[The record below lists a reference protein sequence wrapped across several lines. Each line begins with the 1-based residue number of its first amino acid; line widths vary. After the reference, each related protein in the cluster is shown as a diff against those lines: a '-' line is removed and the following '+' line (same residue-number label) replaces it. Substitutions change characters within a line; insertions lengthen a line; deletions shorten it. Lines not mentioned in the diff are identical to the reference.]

1 MTQNYL
7 IDSMESLYTSL
18 GTKNDSVRYSNKRIS
33 DRQLSN
39 MYDNSW
45 LTGKYINK
53 TAEDMLKLPRV
64 FSGDYDENLLK
75 LVIEKE
81 NRLNINDIRENF
93 LIFSSLYGDALI
105 VAITD
110 AGADD
115 GDLSQP
121 YSDTEDIQRFIV
133 LTKGEYT
140 PDNNIDDDLKS
151 ANFGKPTYY
160 TIGNGKNN
168 KVHHSRC
175 HRLKLGK
182 SKLTDK
188 KVYGTSDLQNKYNI
202 IRLFD
207 TAITCIGDIIQ
218 DSNIDV
224 LFVPDL
230 IAKIAQGK
238 EDDIRKFVNLINQTK
253 SSMNAIVLDAGNSE
267 AQGRWEQKTATYS
280 GLSEII
286 TKLITVTSGA
296 LDRPITVLFGLSASG
311 FSTGDDDLESYH
323 GTINGLQESRLRP
336 AQEFIDK
343 FVLDKMMPNHGLT
356 FEYPIIKVTNE
367 DKEATRFNQFASAYS
382 VLVNAGIIPD
392 KVAQTELIAR
402 GLLINTIEEDFKD
415 GDLFPSTEFSA
426 GS

>member
-33 DRQLSN
+33 DRELFN

-45 LTGKYINK
+45 LAGKYINK
-53 TAEDMLKLPRV
+53 TTEDMLKLPRT
-64 FSGDYDENLLK
+64 FSGDYNEDLLK
-75 LVIEKE
+75 LVLDKEKD
-81 NRLNINDIRENF
+81 RLNINEILENF
-93 LIFSSLYGDALI
+93 LVFSSLYGDALI
-105 VAITD
+105 IAITD
-110 AGADD
+110 ADN
-115 GDLSQP
+115 LSQP
-121 YSDTEDIQRFIV
+121 YSDTEDIQRFMV

-140 PDNNIDDDLKS
+140 PDKNIDDDLKS
-151 ANFGKPTYY
+151 ANFGKPIYY
-160 TIGNGKNN
+160 TIGKNN

-182 SKLTDK
+182 AKLTDK

-207 TAITCIGDIIQ
+207 TVITCIGDIIQ

-238 EDDIRKFVNLINQTK
+238 EDDIRKFVNLINQIK

-280 GLSEII
+280 GLSEIL
-286 TKLITVTSGA
+286 TKLFIVTSGA

-356 FEYPIIKVTNE
+356 FEYPTIKVTNE

-382 VLVNAGIIPD
+382 GLVNAGIIPD

-402 GLLINTIEEDFKD
+402 GLLINTTEEDFKD
-415 GDLFPSTEFSA
+415 GDLFPTSELAT
-426 GS
+426 GT

>member
-45 LTGKYINK
+45 LAGKYINK
-53 TAEDMLKLPRV
+53 TTEDMLKLPRT
-64 FSGDYDENLLK
+64 FSGDYNEDLLK
-75 LVIEKE
+75 LVLDKEK
-81 NRLNINDIRENF
+81 NRLNINEILENF
-93 LIFSSLYGDALI
+93 LVFSSLYGDALI
-105 VAITD
+105 IAITD
-110 AGADD
+110 AD
-115 GDLSQP
+115 DLSQP
-121 YSDTEDIQRFIV
+121 YSDTEDIQRFMV

-140 PDNNIDDDLKS
+140 PDKNIDDDLKS
-151 ANFGKPTYY
+151 ANFGKPIYY
-160 TIGNGKNN
+160 TIGKNN

-182 SKLTDK
+182 AKLTDK

-207 TAITCIGDIIQ
+207 TVITCIGDIIQ

-280 GLSEII
+280 GLSEIL
-286 TKLITVTSGA
+286 TKLFIVTSGA

-367 DKEATRFNQFASAYS
+367 DKEATRFNQYASAYS
-382 VLVNAGIIPD
+382 GLVTAGIISD
-392 KVAQTELIAR
+392 KIAQIELIAR
-402 GLLINTIEEDFKD
+402 KLLINTTQEDFKD
-415 GDLFPSTEFSA
+415 GDLFSTTEFPTA
-426 GS
+426 A

>member
-1 MTQNYL
+1 MTQTHL
-7 IDSMESLYTSL
+7 IDSMESLVTSL
-18 GTKNDSVRYSNKRIS
+18 GAKNNAVRYSNKRIS
-33 DRQLSN
+33 DRELFN

-53 TAEDMLKLPRV
+53 TAEDMLKLPRT
-64 FSGDYDENLLK
+64 FSGDYNENLLK

-110 AGADD
+110 AG
-115 GDLSQP
+115 DLSQP

-133 LTKGEYT
+133 LTKGEFT
-140 PDNNIDDDLKS
+140 PNEKIDDDLKS
-151 ANFGKPTYY
+151 ANFGKPIYY
-160 TIGNGKNN
+160 TISNNN

-188 KVYGTSDLQNKYNI
+188 KTYGTSDLQNKYNS

-207 TAITCIGDIIQ
+207 TVMTCIGDIVQ
-218 DSNIDV
+218 DSNVDV

-230 IAKIAQGK
+230 IAKIAAGK
-238 EDDIRKFVNLINQTK
+238 EDEIKKFVHLINQTK
-253 SSMNAIVLDAGNSE
+253 SSVNAIVLDAGNSE

-280 GLSEII
+280 GLSEIL

-311 FSTGDDDLESYH
+311 FSTGEDDLESYH

-356 FEYPIIKVTNE
+356 FEYPTIKVTNE

-382 VLVNAGIIPD
+382 GLVTAGIIPD

-402 GLLINTIEEDFKD
+402 GLLINTTEDDFRD
-415 GDLFPSTEFSA
+415 GDLFPSTEFPT

>member
-1 MTQNYL
+1 MGCFMTQHL
-7 IDSMESLYTSL
+7 IDSMESLVTSL
-18 GTKNDSVRYSNKRIS
+18 GAKNNAVRYSSKRIS
-33 DRQLSN
+33 DRELFN

-53 TAEDMLKLPRV
+53 TTEDMLKLPRT

-75 LVIEKE
+75 LVIEQE

-110 AGADD
+110 ADN
-115 GDLSQP
+115 LSQP

-133 LTKGEYT
+133 LTKGEFT
-140 PDNNIDDDLKS
+140 PNENIDDDLKS
-151 ANFGKPTYY
+151 ANFGKPIYY
-160 TIGNGKNN
+160 TIGNNN

-188 KVYGTSDLQNKYNI
+188 KQHGTSDLQNKYNS

-207 TAITCIGDIIQ
+207 TVMTCIGDIVQ

-230 IAKIAQGK
+230 LAKIAAGK
-238 EDDIRKFVNLINQTK
+238 EDEIKKFVHLINQTK
-253 SSMNAIVLDAGNSE
+253 SSVNAIVLDAGNSE

-280 GLSEII
+280 GLSEIL
-286 TKLITVTSGA
+286 TKLITVTAGA

-311 FSTGDDDLESYH
+311 FSTGEDDLESYH

-343 FVLDKMMPNHGLT
+343 FILDKMMPNHGLT
-356 FEYPIIKVTNE
+356 FEYPTIKMTNE
-367 DKEATRFNQFASAYS
+367 DKEATRFNQFASAFS
-382 VLVNAGIIPD
+382 GLVTAGIIPD

-402 GLLINTIEEDFKD
+402 GLLVNTTEDDFRD
-415 GDLFPSTEFSA
+415 GDLFPTTEFPTES
-426 GS
+426 

>member
-53 TAEDMLKLPRV
+53 TTEDMLKLPRV

-110 AGADD
+110 AG
-115 GDLSQP
+115 DLSQP

-151 ANFGKPTYY
+151 ANFGKPIYY
-160 TIGNGKNN
+160 TIGKNN

-207 TAITCIGDIIQ
+207 TVITCIGDIIQ

-280 GLSEII
+280 GLSEIL

-311 FSTGDDDLESYH
+311 FSTGEDDLESYH

-356 FEYPIIKVTNE
+356 FEYPTIKVTNE

-382 VLVNAGIIPD
+382 GLVNAGIIPD

-402 GLLINTIEEDFKD
+402 GLLINTTEEDFKD
-415 GDLFPSTEFSA
+415 GDLFPTSELATET
-426 GS
+426 

>member
-1 MTQNYL
+1 MTQTHL
-7 IDSMESLYTSL
+7 IDSLESLVTSL
-18 GTKNDSVRYSNKRIS
+18 GTKNNSVRYTNKRIS
-33 DRQLSN
+33 DRELFN

-53 TAEDMLKLPRV
+53 TTEDMLKLPRT

-75 LVIEKE
+75 LVLDKEK
-81 NRLNINDIRENF
+81 NRLNINEILENF
-93 LIFSSLYGDALI
+93 LVFSSLYGDALI

-110 AGADD
+110 AD
-115 GDLSQP
+115 DLSQP
-121 YSDTEDIQRFIV
+121 YSDTEEIQRFIV

-140 PDNNIDDDLKS
+140 PDKNIDDDLKS
-151 ANFGKPTYY
+151 ANFGKPVYY
-160 TIGNGKNN
+160 TINN
-168 KVHHSRC
+168 NDQVHYSRC

-188 KVYGTSDLQNKYNI
+188 KNYGTSDLQNKYNS

-207 TAITCIGDIIQ
+207 TVMTCIGDIIQ
-218 DSNIDV
+218 DSNVDV

-230 IAKIAQGK
+230 LAKIAAGK
-238 EDDIRKFVNLINQTK
+238 EDEIKKFVHLINQTK
-253 SSMNAIVLDAGNSE
+253 SSVNAIVLDAGNSE

-280 GLSEII
+280 GLSEIL

-311 FSTGDDDLESYH
+311 FSTGEDDLESYH

-343 FVLDKMMPNHGLT
+343 FILDKMMPNHGLT
-356 FEYPIIKVTNE
+356 FEYPTIKMTNE
-367 DKEATRFNQFASAYS
+367 DKEAIRFNQFASAYS
-382 VLVNAGIIPD
+382 GLVTAGIIPD
-392 KVAQTELIAR
+392 KVAQIELIAR
-402 GLLINTIEEDFKD
+402 KLLINTTQEDFKD
-415 GDLFPSTEFSA
+415 GDLFPTSELAT
-426 GS
+426 GT

>member
-1 MTQNYL
+1 MTQTHL
-7 IDSMESLYTSL
+7 IDSMESLVTSL
-18 GTKNDSVRYSNKRIS
+18 GAKNNAVRYSNKRIS
-33 DRQLSN
+33 DRELFN

-53 TAEDMLKLPRV
+53 TAEDMLKLPRT

-81 NRLNINDIRENF
+81 NRININDIRENF

-110 AGADD
+110 AD
-115 GDLSQP
+115 DLSQP

-133 LTKGEYT
+133 LTKGEFT
-140 PDNNIDDDLKS
+140 PNEDIDDDLKS
-151 ANFGKPTYY
+151 ANFGKPIYY
-160 TIGNGKNN
+160 TIGNNN

-188 KVYGTSDLQNKYNI
+188 KQHGTSDLQNKYNS

-207 TAITCIGDIIQ
+207 TVMTCIGDIVQ
-218 DSNIDV
+218 DSNVDV

-230 IAKIAQGK
+230 IAKIAAGK
-238 EDDIRKFVNLINQTK
+238 EDEIKKFVHLINQTK
-253 SSMNAIVLDAGNSE
+253 SSVNAIVLDAGNSE

-280 GLSEII
+280 GLSEIL
-286 TKLITVTSGA
+286 TKLITVTAGA

-311 FSTGDDDLESYH
+311 FSTGEDDLESYH

-343 FVLDKMMPNHGLT
+343 FVLDQMMPNHGLT
-356 FEYPIIKVTNE
+356 FEYPTIKMTNE

-382 VLVNAGIIPD
+382 GLVTAGIIPD

-402 GLLINTIEEDFKD
+402 GLLINTTEDDFRD
-415 GDLFPSTEFSA
+415 GDLFPTTEFPTGA
-426 GS
+426 

>member
-1 MTQNYL
+1 MTQYL
-7 IDSMESLYTSL
+7 IDSMESLFTSL
-18 GTKNDSVRYSNKRIS
+18 GAKNNAVRYSSKRIS
-33 DRQLSN
+33 DRELFN

-45 LTGKYINK
+45 LAGKFINK
-53 TAEDMLKLPRV
+53 TTEDMLKLPRT

-75 LVIEKE
+75 LVLDKEK
-81 NRLNINDIRENF
+81 NRLNINEILENF
-93 LIFSSLYGDALI
+93 LVFSSLYGDALI
-105 VAITD
+105 VAITN
-110 AGADD
+110 ADN
-115 GDLSQP
+115 LSQP
-121 YSDTEDIQRFIV
+121 YSDTEEIQRFIV

-140 PDNNIDDDLKS
+140 PDKNIDDDLRS
-151 ANFGKPTYY
+151 ANFGKPIYY
-160 TIGNGKNN
+160 RINN
-168 KVHHSRC
+168 NDKIHHSRC

-207 TAITCIGDIIQ
+207 TVMTCIGDIIQ

-230 IAKIAQGK
+230 LAKIAAGK
-238 EDDIRKFVNLINQTK
+238 EDEIKKFVHLINQTK
-253 SSMNAIVLDAGNSE
+253 SSVNAIVLDAGNSE
-267 AQGRWEQKTATYS
+267 AAGRWEQKTATYS
-280 GLSEII
+280 GLSEIV

-356 FEYPIIKVTNE
+356 FEYPTIKVTNE

-382 VLVNAGIIPD
+382 GLVTAGIIPD

-402 GLLINTIEEDFKD
+402 GLLINTTEEDFRD
-415 GDLFPSTEFSA
+415 GDLFPSAEFVTGA
-426 GS
+426 